1 MLHQLPTTTH
11 KATPELLVI
20 ADLQAHSTVYG
31 WLFAAE
37 VSMRK
42 ATTGR
47 MYLELKLRDSRGNEI
62 TARHFDL
69 SRSEVHM
76 PQEGKVVLIEGFVE
90 MYRNALQMKL
100 SRVETDETI
109 SADLFMVSTRCPI
122 VQLEADFEHLID
134 KVDHAGLCE
143 LLRRCF
149 TPEIM
154 DKFRRWP
161 AAVRHHG
168 AVVGGLLEHTVN
180 VTTIAELI
188 AHLYPCNHDL
198 VLVGALLHDI
208 GKLEELEDTIGSG
221 YTTTGRMVGHIILG
235 MQYVQRQAESVAT
248 VDDGI
253 RDDLLHIILAHHT
266 KEFGSPVNPATI
278 EALIVHQ
285 ADLAEARLTG
295 YLEHCQRTVG
305 PDGWTSFSPS
315 LGGQV
320 RTPQ

>member
-1 MLHQLPTTTH
+1 MLHQLPAKTH
-11 KATPELLVI
+11 KASPELLLI
-20 ADLQAHSTVYG
+20 ADLQVNSTVYG

-69 SRSEVHM
+69 SRSEVQM
-76 PQEGKVVLIEGFVE
+76 PQEGKVVLLEGLVE
-90 MYRNALQMKL
+90 TYRNALQLKL

-109 SADLFMVSTRCPI
+109 PTDLFIVSTRCPI

-134 KVDHAGLCE
+134 KIDHPGLRD

-149 TPEIM
+149 SPEVM
-154 DKFRRWP
+154 KDFRRWP
-161 AAVRHHG
+161 AAMRHHG

-198 VLVGALLHDI
+198 VLAGALLHDI
-208 GKLEELEDTIGSG
+208 GKLEELEGTIGSG
-221 YTTTGRMVGHIILG
+221 YTATGRMIGHIILG
-235 MQYVQRQAESVAT
+235 MQYVQRQAENVVE
-248 VDDGI
+248 VDEEM
-253 RDDLLHIILAHHT
+253 RHDLLHIILAHHT

-305 PDGWTSFSPS
+305 PDGWTSFSPTF
-315 LGGQV
+315 GGQV
-320 RTPQ
+320 RTP

>member
-1 MLHQLPTTTH
+1 MLHQLPAKTH
-11 KATPELLVI
+11 KASPELLLI
-20 ADLQAHSTVYG
+20 ADLQINSTVYG

-42 ATTGR
+42 AATGR

-62 TARHFDL
+62 TARQFDL
-69 SRSEVHM
+69 SRSEAQM
-76 PQEGKVVLIEGFVE
+76 PQEGKVVLIEGLVE
-90 MYRNALQMKL
+90 TYRNALQMKL

-109 SADLFMVSTRCPI
+109 PTDLFIVSTRCPI

-134 KVDHAGLCE
+134 KVDHPGLRE
-143 LLRRCF
+143 LLRHCF

-154 DKFRRWP
+154 ENFRRWP
-161 AAVRHHG
+161 AAMRHHG

-198 VLVGALLHDI
+198 VLAGALLHDI

-221 YTTTGRMVGHIILG
+221 YTATGRMIGHIILG
-235 MQYVQRQAESVAT
+235 MQYVQRQTENV
-248 VDDGI
+248 VEMDEEM
-253 RDDLLHIILAHHT
+253 RHDLLHIILAHHT

-305 PDGWTSFSPS
+305 PDGWTSFSPTF
-315 LGGQV
+315 GGQV
-320 RTPQ
+320 RTP

>member
-1 MLHQLPTTTH
+1 MLHQLPAKTH
-11 KATPELLVI
+11 KATPELLLI
-20 ADLQAHSTVYG
+20 ADLQVNSTVYG

-69 SRSEVHM
+69 SRSEVQM
-76 PQEGKVVLIEGFVE
+76 PQEGKVVLIEGLVE
-90 MYRNALQMKL
+90 TYRNALQMKL

-109 SADLFMVSTRCPI
+109 PTDLFIVSTRCPI

-134 KVDHAGLCE
+134 KIDHPGLRE

-154 DKFRRWP
+154 ENFRRWP
-161 AAVRHHG
+161 AAMRHHG

-198 VLVGALLHDI
+198 VLAGALLHDI

-221 YTTTGRMVGHIILG
+221 YTATGRMIGHIILG
-235 MQYVQRQAESVAT
+235 MQFVQRQAESVSA
-248 VDDGI
+248 VDEEM
-253 RDDLLHIILAHHT
+253 RHDLLHIILAHHT

-305 PDGWTSFSPS
+305 PDGWTSFSPTF
-315 LGGQV
+315 GGQV
-320 RTPQ
+320 RTP

>member
-1 MLHQLPTTTH
+1 MLHQLPAKTH
-11 KATPELLVI
+11 KALPELLLI
-20 ADLQAHSTVYG
+20 ADLQVNSTVYG
-31 WLFAAE
+31 WLFASE

-62 TARHFDL
+62 TARQFDL
-69 SRSEVHM
+69 SRSEVQM
-76 PQEGKVVLIEGFVE
+76 PQEGKVVLLEGLVE
-90 MYRNALQMKL
+90 SYRNALQLKL
-100 SRVETDETI
+100 SRVETDETVPT
-109 SADLFMVSTRCPI
+109 DLFIVSTRCPI

-134 KVDHAGLCE
+134 KVDHPGLRE

-154 DKFRRWP
+154 ENFRRWP
-161 AAVRHHG
+161 AAMRHHG

-198 VLVGALLHDI
+198 VLAGALLHDI
-208 GKLEELEDTIGSG
+208 GKLEELGDTIGSG
-221 YTTTGRMVGHIILG
+221 YTATGRMIGHIILG
-235 MQYVQRQAESVAT
+235 MQYVQRQAESISA
-248 VDDGI
+248 VDEEM
-253 RDDLLHIILAHHT
+253 RHDLLHIILAHHT

-305 PDGWTSFSPS
+305 PDGWTSFSPTF
-315 LGGQV
+315 GGQV
-320 RTPQ
+320 RTP

>member
-1 MLHQLPTTTH
+1 MLHQLPAKAH
-11 KATPELLVI
+11 KATPELLII
-20 ADLQAHSTVYG
+20 ADLQTNSSVYG

-69 SRSEVHM
+69 SRAEVHM

-90 MYRNALQMKL
+90 TYRNALQMKL

-109 SADLFMVSTRCPI
+109 STDLFIVSTRCPI

-134 KVDHAGLCE
+134 KVDHAGLRE

-149 TPEIM
+149 TAEIM
-154 DKFRRWP
+154 ENFRRWP
-161 AAVRHHG
+161 AAMRHHG

-198 VLVGALLHDI
+198 VVAGALLHDI

-221 YTTTGRMVGHIILG
+221 YTTPGRMVGHIILG
-235 MQYVQRQAESVAT
+235 MQYVQRCAVSVAE
-248 VDDGI
+248 VDEGM

-305 PDGWTSFSPS
+305 PDGWTSFSPAF
-315 LGGQV
+315 GGQV
-320 RTPQ
+320 RTP

>member
-1 MLHQLPTTTH
+1 MLHQLPTKAH
-11 KATPELLVI
+11 KTTPELLII
-20 ADLQAHSTVYG
+20 ADLQVNSAVCG

-42 ATTGR
+42 AATGR
-47 MYLELKLRDSRGNEI
+47 MYLELKLRDVRGNEI

-69 SRSEVHM
+69 PRSDVQM
-76 PQEGKVVLIEGFVE
+76 PQEGKVVLIEGLVE

-109 SADLFMVSTRCPI
+109 PADLFIVSTRCPI
-122 VQLEADFEHLID
+122 AQLEADFEHLID
-134 KVDHAGLCE
+134 KVDHAGLSE

-149 TPEIM
+149 SSETME
-154 DKFRRWP
+154 KFRRWP
-161 AAVRHHG
+161 AAMRHHG

-198 VLVGALLHDI
+198 VVAGALLHDI
-208 GKLEELEDTIGSG
+208 GKLEELVGTIGSG
-221 YTTTGRMVGHIILG
+221 YTTSGRMLGHIILG
-235 MQYVQRQAESVAT
+235 MQYVQRQAESVPA
-248 VDDGI
+248 VDEGM

-285 ADLAEARLTG
+285 ADLAESRLTG
-295 YLEHCQRTVG
+295 YLDHCQRTVG
-305 PDGWTSFSPS
+305 PDGWTSFSPM

-320 RTPQ
+320 RTP